1 MSAARFT
8 SFVMFAAMRT
18 GSNFLEANLN
28 CLPGVTCHG
37 EVFNPHFIG
46 RQNQT
51 ALFGFDLAAR
61 AADPLLLLARLRQR
75 TDGLAGFRFFHDHDP
90 RVFDAVMADPACAKI
105 ILTRNPI
112 ECYVSWKIAQQTG
125 QWKLTNASKLKTSRV
140 RFDGREF
147 EQHLSMLQ
155 DFQIRLM
162 HGLQTSGQT
171 AFYIDYEDISDLAV
185 LNGLAQFLGVEGRL
199 EALDETLK
207 KQNPEEISEK
217 VLNPAEMTTALARLD
232 RFNLART
239 PNFEPRRRAAIPGF
253 VAASG
258 AGLLYMPLRGG
269 PEVAVTEW
277 LAALGSG
284 GLTGDFVQKSL
295 RQWKRSHTPHR
306 SFTVLRHPVARAHA
320 VFCRQILGD
329 AMPEMRAALARI
341 YQIDLPAPGQRQSAR
356 AHRAAF
362 LGFLRFLKL
371 NLAGQTG
378 LRVDPHW
385 ASQTAVLQGFAQFQG
400 PDVVLREER
409 LAEGLAWLAAELG
422 VPAAPLLAAPESA
435 PHPLTAIY
443 DAEIEAAARD
453 AYQRD
458 YMGFGFGTWTPSL
471 N

>member
-1 MSAARFT
+1 MPPFD
-8 SFVMFAAMRT
+8 SFVIFAAMRT

-37 EVFNPHFIG
+37 EAFNPHFIG
-46 RQNQT
+46 KKDQT
-51 ALFGFDLAAR
+51 ALFGIDLAAR
-61 AADPLLLLARLRQR
+61 AADPLALLARLRQR

-112 ECYVSWKIAQQTG
+112 ECYVSWKIAQETG

-140 RFDGREF
+140 HFDAREF
-147 EQHLSMLQ
+147 EQHLSLQQ

-162 HGLQTSGQT
+162 HGLQRRGQT
-171 AFYIDYEDISDLAV
+171 AFYIDYEDIPDLAV
-185 LNGLAQFLGVEGRL
+185 LNGLAQFLGVAGRL
-199 EALDETLK
+199 DALDGSLK
-207 KQNPEEISEK
+207 KQNPGEIAEK
-217 VLNPAEMTTALARLD
+217 VINPTEMAVALARLD

-239 PNFEPRRRAAIPGF
+239 PNFEPRRTAMIPGF
-253 VAASG
+253 VAAAG
-258 AGLLYMPLRGG
+258 AALLYMPLRGG
-269 PEVAVTEW
+269 PEAAVTQW
-277 LAALGSG
+277 LARLGSG

-295 RQWKRSHTPHR
+295 RQWKRSHIPHR

-320 VFCRQILGD
+320 VFCSRILGD
-329 AMPEMRAALARI
+329 AMPELRATLARTC
-341 YQIDLPAPGQRQSAR
+341 QIDLPAPGHSQSAR

-371 NLAGQTG
+371 NLAGQTA

-385 ASQTAVLQGFAQFQG
+385 ASQTALLQGFAQFQG

-409 LAEGLAWLAAELG
+409 LAQGLAFLAAELG
-422 VPAAPLLAAPESA
+422 VAAPSPESVADDA
-435 PHPLTAIY
+435 PHPLASIY

-458 YMGFGFGTWTPSL
+458 YMGFGFGPWRADPT
-471 N
+471 